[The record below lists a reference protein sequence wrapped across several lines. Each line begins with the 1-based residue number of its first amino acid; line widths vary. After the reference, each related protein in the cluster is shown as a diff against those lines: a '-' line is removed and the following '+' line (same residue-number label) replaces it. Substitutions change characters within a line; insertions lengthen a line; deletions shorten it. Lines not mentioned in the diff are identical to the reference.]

1 MEYWSD
7 GPKSDPPLLLY
18 SNTPF
23 RSSASVIFFTS
34 LQTNSC
40 SNFLEDA

>member
-7 GPKSDPPLLLY
+7 GPKPNTPMLLY

-23 RSSASVIFFTS
+23 RSSASDVLLTS
-34 LQTNSC
+34 RKNGVFHNL
-40 SNFLEDA
+40 LEDL